1 MIELSSELC
10 RLYAQPIDGR
20 GREAEK
26 EAVAEIVREIFGD
39 SQLLHRPDGSPYI
52 QDFDGCI
59 SVSHG
64 AGTAILAVSEMP
76 VGVDIEENRAQLQRV
91 SHKFINPEDE
101 SPSLLH
107 AWTAKE
113 AAFKAAGIAGV
124 TVGEIVVKQS
134 IAHVRDRRF
143 ALRYI
148 PFGPALIALATPAKQ

>member
-1 MIELSSELC
+1 MIDLSSELC
-10 RLYAQPIDGR
+10 RLYAQPIDGC

-26 EAVAEIVREIFGD
+26 KAVAEIVREIFGD
-39 SQLLHRPDGSPYI
+39 SQLLHRPDGLPYI

-64 AGTAILAVSEMP
+64 AGTAILAVSEKP
-76 VGVDIEENRAQLQRV
+76 VGVDIEENRAQLLRV

-113 AAFKAAGIAGV
+113 AAFKAAGIEGV
-124 TVGEIVVKQS
+124 TVSEIIVKQS
-134 IAHVRDRRF
+134 IALVRGRRF
-143 ALRYI
+143 DLRYI
-148 PFGPALIALATPAKQ
+148 PFGSALIALATPAK